1 MKNAN
6 PFTETST
13 HRTLRKKKMRL
24 EKRRP
29 FYMKKLLATIGKRA
43 SVLAEK

>member
-13 HRTLRKKKMRL
+13 HGALRKKKMRL

-29 FYMKKLLATIGKRA
+29 F
-43 SVLAEK
+43 

>member
-6 PFTETST
+6 PFMETST
-13 HRTLRKKKMRL
+13 QGALRKKTMRL
-24 EKRRP
+24 EKRKP
-29 FYMKKLLATIGKRA
+29 FYMKNILATIGKRA